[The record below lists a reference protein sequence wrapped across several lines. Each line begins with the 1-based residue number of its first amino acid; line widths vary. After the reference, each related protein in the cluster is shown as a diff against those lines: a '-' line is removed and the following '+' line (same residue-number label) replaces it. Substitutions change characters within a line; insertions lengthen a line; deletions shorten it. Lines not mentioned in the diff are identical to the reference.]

1 MLIYSA
7 IGLTKKGLEFEALLN
22 RDVYLGGRCVVNP
35 SGGLKSKGHPVGA
48 TGVSMHALLY
58 KQLTDNAIG
67 AQVKNANAALVLN
80 IGGSGASNM
89 VSILKRS

>member
-1 MLIYSA
+1 M
-7 IGLTKKGLEFEALLN
+7 TKKGKEFEALQN
-22 RDVYLGGRCVVNP
+22 KDVYIGGKCVVNP
-35 SGGLKSKGHPVGA
+35 SGGLKAKGHPVGA

-67 AQVKNANAALVLN
+67 VQIKNVNAGLILN
-80 IGGSGASNM
+80 IGGSGATNM